1 MSQQFIKMI
10 SNQIVLLPI
19 LIPLA
24 GAFIILLLRSWKRWQ
39 ARLAFMVMS
48 LSLASSSWLLYQV
61 WRAGEAVIFQLGGW
75 IAPFGITLVADYLS
89 VFMVLMS
96 QIVLLL
102 GVAYAMGAKDN
113 NIKYPTFYP
122 IFLTLGVGLTGALLS
137 GDFFNLFVF
146 AELLVISGTILT
158 AISDDRLGAEAAYKY
173 FYISLL
179 ASAFLL
185 LAIGSLYISYGS
197 LNMADLAVR
206 IQSNPDQ
213 PLLPFAIALLAATF
227 MVKSAVFPF
236 HFWQPDFHTAAPTA
250 VSAMLSSVVVK
261 LGVYG
266 FLRMTTLVFVNQSES
281 LKLLLIVLGV
291 VGVIFGGLSAIGTQ
305 NAKRMLAYSTLAQV
319 GFILIGIG
327 WGTRLSI
334 AAALVFTF
342 NHSLIKSAM
351 LMLAGSVASR
361 SQVKSAAFEVVT
373 GVGRRMPYA
382 GVLFFIGSL
391 ALAGIPPTNGFINK
405 YLIFESGIQSDAIL
419 VIILLALGGILT
431 LIYTMRA
438 FQRIWWHPLPDVE
451 QLKAYGD
458 RLVAPSVLIL
468 LVVALGLWAQP
479 LLRFSQVTSAW
490 LIDPQNYIQSV
501 LDKIIALGG

>member
-1 MSQQFIKMI
+1 MN

-24 GAFIILLLRSWKRWQ
+24 GAFIILLLRSWNKWQ
-39 ARLAFMVMS
+39 ARTALMIML
-48 LSLASSSWLLYQV
+48 LSLASSSWLVFQV
-61 WRAGEAVIFQLGGW
+61 WLTSEAVTYQLGGW
-75 IAPFGITLVADYLS
+75 IAPFGISLVADYLS
-89 VFMVLMS
+89 VFLVLMS
-96 QIVLLL
+96 QLVLLL

-122 IFLTLGVGLTGALLS
+122 LFLTLGVGLTGALLS

-206 IQSNPDQ
+206 IQKDPGQ
-213 PLLPFAIALLAATF
+213 PLLPFAITLLTATF

-266 FLRMTTLVFVNQSES
+266 FLRMTTLVFVNQSEQ
-281 LKLLLIVLGV
+281 LKLLLILLGLAGV
-291 VGVIFGGLSAIGTQ
+291 VIGGLSAIGTQ

-327 WGTRLSI
+327 WGTLLSI

-342 NHSLIKSAM
+342 NHSLIKAAM

-361 SQVKSAAFEVVT
+361 SKVKSAAFEVVT
-373 GVGRRMPYA
+373 GIGKSMPYA
-382 GVLFFIGSL
+382 GLLFFIGCL

-419 VIILLALGGILT
+419 VVILLALGGILT
-431 LIYTMRA
+431 LVYTMRA
-438 FQRIWWHPLPDVE
+438 FQKIWWHPNPDADL
-451 QLKAYGD
+451 LKAYGD
-458 RLVAPSVLIL
+458 RLIAPTLLIM
-468 LVVALGLWAQP
+468 LVITLGLWAQP
-479 LLRFSQVTSAW
+479 LIQFSQVTSAW
-490 LIDPQNYIQSV
+490 ILDPQNYIQSV
-501 LDKIIALGG
+501 LETIIVLGW

>member
-1 MSQQFIKMI
+1 
-10 SNQIVLLPI
+10 
-19 LIPLA
+19 
-24 GAFIILLLRSWKRWQ
+24 
-39 ARLAFMVMS
+39 
-48 LSLASSSWLLYQV
+48 
-61 WRAGEAVIFQLGGW
+61 
-75 IAPFGITLVADYLS
+75 
-89 VFMVLMS
+89 
-96 QIVLLL
+96 
-102 GVAYAMGAKDN
+102 
-113 NIKYPTFYP
+113 
-122 IFLTLGVGLTGALLS
+122 
-137 GDFFNLFVF
+137 
-146 AELLVISGTILT
+146 VISGTILT

-206 IQSNPDQ
+206 IQSNPGQ

-266 FLRMTTLVFVNQSES
+266 FLRMTTLVFVSQSEE
-281 LKLLLIVLGV
+281 LKLLLIGLGV

-319 GFILIGIG
+319 GFILIGVG
-327 WGTRLSI
+327 WGTTLSI

-361 SQVKSAAFEVVT
+361 SKVKSAAFEVVN
-373 GVGRRMPYA
+373 GVGKNMPYA

-419 VIILLALGGILT
+419 VVILLALGGILT

-438 FQRIWWHPLPDVE
+438 FQRIWWHPLPDAD
-451 QLKAYGD
+451 QIKAYGD
-458 RLVAPSVLIL
+458 RLVAPSLLIL

-479 LLRFSQVTSAW
+479 LLQFSQVTSAW
-490 LIDPQNYIQSV
+490 LLDPQNYIQSV
-501 LDKIIALGG
+501 MDNIVALGW

>member
-1 MSQQFIKMI
+1 MN

-39 ARLAFMVMS
+39 ARMAFMIML
-48 LSLASSSWLLYQV
+48 LSLASSGWLVYQV
-61 WRAGEAVIFQLGGW
+61 WLNDGAVIFQLGGW
-75 IAPFGITLVADYLS
+75 IAPFGISLVADYLS

-96 QIVLLL
+96 QLVLLL

-122 IFLTLGVGLTGALLS
+122 LFLTLGVGLTGALLS

-158 AISDDRLGAEAAYKY
+158 AISDDRLGAEAAFKY

-206 IQSNPDQ
+206 IQSNPGQ
-213 PLLPFAIALLAATF
+213 PLLPFAIALLTATF

-266 FLRMTTLVFVNQSES
+266 FLRMTTLVFVNQSEE
-281 LKLLLIVLGV
+281 LKLLLIGLGL
-291 VGVIFGGLSAIGTQ
+291 VGVIIGGLSAIGTQ

-327 WGTRLSI
+327 WGTLFSI

-342 NHSLIKSAM
+342 NHSLIKAAM

-361 SQVKSAAFEVVT
+361 SKVKSAAFEVVT
-373 GVGRRMPYA
+373 GVGKSMPYA

-419 VIILLALGGILT
+419 VVISLALGGILT

-438 FQRIWWHPLPDVE
+438 FQKIWWYPLPDAD

-458 RLVAPSVLIL
+458 RLVAPSLLIL

-479 LLRFSQVTSAW
+479 LIQFSQVTSAW
-490 LIDPQNYIQSV
+490 LLDPQNYIQSV
-501 LDKIIALGG
+501 LDTIIALGW

>member
-1 MSQQFIKMI
+1 MN

-19 LIPLA
+19 LIPLS

-39 ARLAFMVMS
+39 ASLAFMIM
-48 LSLASSSWLLYQV
+48 LFSLASSGWLIYQV
-61 WRAGEAVIFQLGGW
+61 WLNDEAVIFQLGGW

-89 VFMVLMS
+89 VLMVLMS
-96 QIVLLL
+96 QLVLLL

-122 IFLTLGVGLTGALLS
+122 LFLTLGVGLTGALLS

-185 LAIGSLYISYGS
+185 LGIGSLYISYGS

-206 IQSNPDQ
+206 IQSNPGQ
-213 PLLPFAIALLAATF
+213 PLLPFAIALLTATF

-266 FLRMTTLVFVNQSES
+266 FLRMTTLVFVNQSEE
-281 LKLLLIVLGV
+281 LKLLLIVLGF

-327 WGTRLSI
+327 WGTLLSI

-342 NHSLIKSAM
+342 NHSLIKAAM

-361 SQVKSAAFEVVT
+361 SKVKSAAFKVVT
-373 GVGRRMPYA
+373 GVGRNMPYA

-405 YLIFESGIQSDAIL
+405 YLIFESGVFNEAFL
-419 VIILLALGGILT
+419 VVILLALGSILT
-431 LIYTMRA
+431 LVYTMRA
-438 FQRIWWHPLPDVE
+438 FQKIWWHPLPDAD

-458 RLVAPSVLIL
+458 RLVAPSLIIM
-468 LVVALGLWAQP
+468 LVVAIGLWAQP
-479 LLRFSQVTSAW
+479 LIQFSQVTSAW
-490 LIDPQNYIQSV
+490 LLDPQRYIQSV
-501 LDKIIALGG
+501 LDAIIAIGG

>member
-1 MSQQFIKMI
+1 MN

-39 ARLAFMVMS
+39 SRMAFMIML

-61 WRAGEAVIFQLGGW
+61 WLTDEAVIFQLGGW
-75 IAPFGITLVADYLS
+75 IAPFGITLVADYLA
-89 VFMVLMS
+89 VFLVLMS
-96 QIVLLL
+96 QLVLLL

-113 NIKYPTFYP
+113 NITYPTFYP
-122 IFLTLGVGLTGALLS
+122 FFLTLGVGLTGALLS

-185 LAIGSLYISYGS
+185 LGIGSLYISYGS

-206 IQSNPDQ
+206 IQSNPGQ
-213 PLLPFAIALLAATF
+213 PLLPFAIALLTATF

-266 FLRMTTLVFVNQSES
+266 FLRMTTLVFVNQSEE
-281 LKLLLIVLGV
+281 LKLLLIGLGV
-291 VGVIFGGLSAIGTQ
+291 VGVIIGGLSAIGTQ

-327 WGTRLSI
+327 WGTPLSI

-342 NHSLIKSAM
+342 NHSLIKAAM

-373 GVGRRMPYA
+373 GVGKSMPYA

-405 YLIFESGIQSDAIL
+405 YLIFESGIFSDAFI
-419 VIILLALGGILT
+419 VVILLALGGILT

-438 FQRIWWHPLPDVE
+438 FQKIWWNPLPDAD

-458 RLVAPSVLIL
+458 RLVAPSLLIL

-479 LLRFSQVTSAW
+479 LIQFSQLTSAW
-490 LIDPQNYIQSV
+490 LLDPQNYIQSV
-501 LDKIIALGG
+501 LDTIIALGW

>member
-1 MSQQFIKMI
+1 MN

-24 GAFIILLLRSWKRWQ
+24 GAFIILLLRSWKKWQ
-39 ARLAFMVMS
+39 ARTALMIML
-48 LSLASSSWLLYQV
+48 LSLASSSWLVYQV
-61 WRAGEAVIFQLGGW
+61 WLTGEAVIYQLGGW
-75 IAPFGITLVADYLS
+75 IAPFGISLVADYLS
-89 VFMVLMS
+89 VFLVLMS
-96 QIVLLL
+96 QLVLLL

-122 IFLTLGVGLTGALLS
+122 LFLTLGVGLTGALLS

-206 IQSNPDQ
+206 IQSNPGQ

-261 LGVYG
+261 SG
-266 FLRMTTLVFVNQSES
+266 S
-281 LKLLLIVLGV
+281 IW
-291 VGVIFGGLSAIGTQ
+291 I
-305 NAKRMLAYSTLAQV
+305 LAHDD
-319 GFILIGIG
+319 IGI
-327 WGTRLSI
+327 R
-334 AAALVFTF
+334 
-342 NHSLIKSAM
+342 
-351 LMLAGSVASR
+351 
-361 SQVKSAAFEVVT
+361 
-373 GVGRRMPYA
+373 
-382 GVLFFIGSL
+382 
-391 ALAGIPPTNGFINK
+391 
-405 YLIFESGIQSDAIL
+405 
-419 VIILLALGGILT
+419 
-431 LIYTMRA
+431 
-438 FQRIWWHPLPDVE
+438 
-451 QLKAYGD
+451 
-458 RLVAPSVLIL
+458 
-468 LVVALGLWAQP
+468 
-479 LLRFSQVTSAW
+479 
-490 LIDPQNYIQSV
+490 
-501 LDKIIALGG
+501 

>member
-1 MSQQFIKMI
+1 MN
-10 SNQIVLLPI
+10 SNQSVLLPI

-24 GAFIILLLRSWKRWQ
+24 GAFIILLLRSWNKWQ
-39 ARLAFMVMS
+39 ARTALMIML
-48 LSLASSSWLLYQV
+48 LSLASSSWLVFQV
-61 WRAGEAVIFQLGGW
+61 WLTGEAVTYQLGGW
-75 IAPFGITLVADYLS
+75 IAPFGISLVADYLS
-89 VFMVLMS
+89 VFLVLMS
-96 QIVLLL
+96 QLVLLL

-122 IFLTLGVGLTGALLS
+122 LFLTLGVGLTGALLS

-206 IQSNPDQ
+206 IQSNPGQ

-266 FLRMTTLVFVNQSES
+266 FLRMTTLVFVNQSEEM
-281 LKLLLIVLGV
+281 KMLLIVLGV

-327 WGTRLSI
+327 WGTLLSI

-342 NHSLIKSAM
+342 NHSLIKAAM

-361 SQVKSAAFEVVT
+361 SKVKSAAFEVVT
-373 GVGRRMPYA
+373 GIGKSMPYA
-382 GVLFFIGSL
+382 GLLFFIGCL

-419 VIILLALGGILT
+419 VVI
-431 LIYTMRA
+431 
-438 FQRIWWHPLPDVE
+438 
-451 QLKAYGD
+451 
-458 RLVAPSVLIL
+458 
-468 LVVALGLWAQP
+468 
-479 LLRFSQVTSAW
+479 
-490 LIDPQNYIQSV
+490 
-501 LDKIIALGG
+501 

>member
-1 MSQQFIKMI
+1 MN

-39 ARLAFMVMS
+39 ARMAFMIML
-48 LSLASSSWLLYQV
+48 LSLASSGWLVYQV
-61 WRAGEAVIFQLGGW
+61 WLNDGAVIFQLGGW
-75 IAPFGITLVADYLS
+75 IAPFGISLVADYLS

-96 QIVLLL
+96 QLVLLL

-122 IFLTLGVGLTGALLS
+122 LFLTLGVGLTGALLS

-206 IQSNPDQ
+206 IQSNPGQ
-213 PLLPFAIALLAATF
+213 PLLPFAIALLTATF

-266 FLRMTTLVFVNQSES
+266 FLRMTTLVFVNQSEE
-281 LKLLLIVLGV
+281 LKLLLIGLGL
-291 VGVIFGGLSAIGTQ
+291 VGVIIGGLSAIGTQ
-305 NAKRMLAYSTLAQV
+305 NAKRMLAYSTLAQI

-327 WGTRLSI
+327 WGTLFSI
-334 AAALVFTF
+334 TAALVFTF
-342 NHSLIKSAM
+342 NHSLIKAAM

-361 SQVKSAAFEVVT
+361 SKVKSAAFEVVT
-373 GVGRRMPYA
+373 GVGKSMPYA

-419 VIILLALGGILT
+419 VVISLALGGILT

-438 FQRIWWHPLPDVE
+438 FQKIWWYPLPDAD

-458 RLVAPSVLIL
+458 RLVAPSLLIL

-479 LLRFSQVTSAW
+479 LIQFSQVTSAW
-490 LIDPQNYIQSV
+490 LLDPQNYIQSV
-501 LDKIIALGG
+501 LDTIIALGW

>member
-1 MSQQFIKMI
+1 MI

-39 ARLAFMVMS
+39 ARMALMIML

-61 WRAGEAVIFQLGGW
+61 WLTDEAVIFQLGGW
-75 IAPFGITLVADYLS
+75 VAPFGITLVADYLA
-89 VFMVLMS
+89 VFMVGMS
-96 QIVLLL
+96 QLVLLL
-102 GVAYAMGAKDN
+102 GVAYAMGAKDTN
-113 NIKYPTFYP
+113 TTYPTFYP
-122 IFLTLGVGLTGALLS
+122 FFLTLGVGLTGALLS

-197 LNMADLAVR
+197 LNMADLAIR
-206 IQSNPDQ
+206 IQSNPGQ

-236 HFWQPDFHTAAPTA
+236 HFWQPDFHTASPTA

-266 FLRMTTLVFVNQSES
+266 FLRMTTLVFVDQSEE
-281 LKLLLIVLGV
+281 LKLLLIGLGV

-327 WGTRLSI
+327 WGTPLSRQLGI
-334 AAALVFTF
+334 
-342 NHSLIKSAM
+342 
-351 LMLAGSVASR
+351 
-361 SQVKSAAFEVVT
+361 
-373 GVGRRMPYA
+373 GRNPA
-382 GVLFFIGSL
+382 D
-391 ALAGIPPTNGFINK
+391 
-405 YLIFESGIQSDAIL
+405 Q
-419 VIILLALGGILT
+419 
-431 LIYTMRA
+431 
-438 FQRIWWHPLPDVE
+438 
-451 QLKAYGD
+451 
-458 RLVAPSVLIL
+458 
-468 LVVALGLWAQP
+468 
-479 LLRFSQVTSAW
+479 W
-490 LIDPQNYIQSV
+490 LY
-501 LDKIIALGG
+501 

>member
-1 MSQQFIKMI
+1 MMT
-10 SNQIVLLPI
+10 NQIVLLPI

-24 GAFIILLLRSWKRWQ
+24 GAFLVLLLRTWKIWQ
-39 ARLAFMVMS
+39 ARIAFGIML
-48 LSLASSSWLLYQV
+48 LSLASSAWLLYQV
-61 WRAGEAVIFQLGGW
+61 WLTDEAVVFQLGGW
-75 IAPFGITLVADYLS
+75 IVPYGISLVADYLS
-89 VFMVLMS
+89 AFLVLMS
-96 QIVLLL
+96 QLVLLL

-113 NIKYPTFYP
+113 NISYPTFYTL
-122 IFLTLGVGLTGALLS
+122 FLTLGVGLTGALLS

-158 AISDDRLGAEAAYKY
+158 AISDDRLGIEAAYKY

-185 LAIGSLYISYGS
+185 LGIGSLYISYGS
-197 LNMADLAVR
+197 LNMADLAAR
-206 IQSNPDQ
+206 IQANPGQ
-213 PLLPFAIALLAATF
+213 PLLPFAIALLTATF

-266 FLRMTTLVFVNQSES
+266 FLRMTTLVFVDQSET
-281 LKLLLIVLGV
+281 LKMLLIVLGV
-291 VGVIFGGLSAIGTQ
+291 VGVIFGGLSAIATK

-327 WGTRLSI
+327 WGTMLSI

-342 NHSLIKSAM
+342 NHSLVKAAM

-361 SQVKSAAFEVVT
+361 SKVKSAAFDVVS
-373 GVGRRMPYA
+373 GVGRSMPYA
-382 GVLFFIGSL
+382 GVLFFSGCL

-405 YLIFESGIQSDAIL
+405 YLIFESGIDINALL
-419 VIILLALGGILT
+419 VVILLALGGILT

-438 FQRIWWHPLPDVE
+438 FQKIWWYPLPDMD

-458 RLVAPSVLIL
+458 RLIAPSLLIL
-468 LVVALGLWAQP
+468 LVIALGLWAQP
-479 LLRFSQVTSAW
+479 LIQYSEVTSAW
-490 LIDPQNYIQSV
+490 LLNSQNYIQSV
-501 LDKIIALGG
+501 LDTVIPQGG